1 MGCKMKKKLRVTAVF
16 AALVLLAAVLMAIW
30 PSLFTKYDP
39 LAVDPLHRLQGL
51 SAGHICGTDEYGRDI
66 WTRIV
71 YGTRNSLTVG
81 FGAAG
86 LAMILGVPFGLL
98 AGWKGGLVD
107 SIIMRIMDAFQSFP
121 AVLLAILFITI
132 FDPSVTTLVLTIAL
146 VNFPYFAR
154 IVRSNVLSIKA
165 TEYIEATR
173 AFGAGTFYLLFRSI
187 LPNCFSAIIV
197 QFSLLTANAILLE
210 AGLSFLGLGIQPPA
224 PSWGGMLSYAKA
236 YVDSA
241 VNYILAPTAA
251 IFLVVLSINLI
262 GDALRDALDPKSRTE

>member
-1 MGCKMKKKLRVTAVF
+1 MRKIKLTTII
-16 AALVLLAAVLMAIW
+16 AAIILFIAVLMAFV
-30 PSLFTKYDP
+30 PSIFTRYDP
-39 LAVDPLHRLQGL
+39 LAVSPLNRLQPI
-51 SAGHICGTDEYGRDI
+51 SAEHIFGTDEYGRDI
-66 WTRIV
+66 WCRIV
-71 YGTRNSLTVG
+71 YGARNSLEVG
-81 FGAAG
+81 FGAAA
-86 LAMILGVPFGLL
+86 LAMVLGVPLGLI
-98 AGWKGGLVD
+98 AGWKGGIVD
-107 SIIMRIMDAFQSFP
+107 SMIMRVMDAFQSFP
-121 AVLLAILFITI
+121 AVLLAILFISV
-132 FDPSVTTLVLTIAL
+132 FDPSVITLVLTIAL

-154 IVRSNVLSIKA
+154 IVRSNVLAIKA

-173 AFGAGTFYLLFRSI
+173 AFGARTLYLLFRSI
-187 LPNCFSAIIV
+187 LPNCASAIIV

>member
-1 MGCKMKKKLRVTAVF
+1 MMKKKLRVTTIFAVF
-16 AALVLLAAVLMAIW
+16 VLLTAVLMALW
-30 PSLFTKYDP
+30 PALFTKYNP
-39 LAVDPLHRLQGL
+39 LAVDPLHRLQGI
-51 SAGHICGTDEYGRDI
+51 SAEHICGTDEYGRDI
-66 WTRIV
+66 WTRVV
-71 YGTRNSLTVG
+71 YGTGNSLTVG
-81 FGAAG
+81 FGAAA
-86 LAMILGVPFGLL
+86 LAMILGVPFGLF
-98 AGWKGGLVD
+98 AGWKGGIVD
-107 SIIMRIMDAFQSFP
+107 SLVMRIMDAFQSFP

-173 AFGAGTFYLLFRSI
+173 AFGAGTNYLLFRSI

-210 AGLSFLGLGIQPPA
+210 AGLSFLGLGIQPPD

>member
-1 MGCKMKKKLRVTAVF
+1 MRKIKLTTII
-16 AALVLLAAVLMAIW
+16 AAIILFIAVLMAFV
-30 PSLFTKYDP
+30 PSIFTRYDP
-39 LAVDPLHRLQGL
+39 LAVSPLNRLQPI
-51 SAGHICGTDEYGRDI
+51 SAEHIFGTDEYGRDI
-66 WTRIV
+66 WCRIV
-71 YGTRNSLTVG
+71 YGARNSLEVG
-81 FGAAG
+81 FGAAA
-86 LAMILGVPFGLL
+86 LAMVLGVPLGLI
-98 AGWKGGLVD
+98 AGWKGGIAD
-107 SIIMRIMDAFQSFP
+107 SMIMRVMDAFQSFP
-121 AVLLAILFITI
+121 AVLLAILFISV
-132 FDPSVTTLVLTIAL
+132 FDPSVITLVLTIAL

-154 IVRSNVLSIKA
+154 IVRSNVLAIKA

-173 AFGAGTFYLLFRSI
+173 AFGARTLYLLFRSI
-187 LPNCFSAIIV
+187 LPNCASAIIV

>member
-1 MGCKMKKKLRVTAVF
+1 MRKIKIITVAAVI
-16 AALVLLAAVLMAIW
+16 VLAAAILMAFV
-30 PSLFTKYDP
+30 PNVFTKYDP
-39 LAVDPLHRLQGL
+39 LAVDPMNRLQ
-51 SAGHICGTDEYGRDI
+51 HISSEHILGTDEYGRDI
-66 WTRIV
+66 WTRVV
-71 YGTRNSLTVG
+71 YGARSSLEVG
-81 FGAAG
+81 FGAAA
-86 LAMILGVPFGLL
+86 LAMFLGVPLGLIS
-98 AGWKGGLVD
+98 GWNGGQTD
-107 SIIMRIMDAFQSFP
+107 SVIMRIMDAFQSFP

-132 FDPSVTTLVLTIAL
+132 FDPSVITLVLTIAL

-154 IVRSNVLSIKA
+154 IVRSNVLAIKA

-173 AFGAGTFYLLFRSI
+173 AFGAGSGYLLFRSI
-187 LPNCFSAIIV
+187 LPNCVSAIIV

-241 VNYILAPTAA
+241 VNYILAPTGA

>member
-1 MGCKMKKKLRVTAVF
+1 MRKIRVTTVF
-16 AALVLLAAVLMAIW
+16 AAIILLSAILMAFV
-30 PSLFTKYDP
+30 PSLFTSFDP
-39 LAVDPLHRLQGL
+39 LAVDPIHRLQHI
-51 SAGHICGTDEYGRDI
+51 SAEHIFGTDEYGRDI
-66 WTRIV
+66 WARVV
-71 YGTRNSLTVG
+71 YGARNSLEVG
-81 FGAAG
+81 FGAAA
-86 LAMILGVPFGLL
+86 LAMILGVPLGLI

-132 FDPSVTTLVLTIAL
+132 FDPSVITLILTIAL

-154 IVRSNVLSIKA
+154 IVRSNVLAIKA

-173 AFGAGTFYLLFRSI
+173 AFGAGSLYLLFRSI
-187 LPNCFSAIIV
+187 LPNCVSAIIV

-236 YVDSA
+236 YVDSTI
-241 VNYILAPTAA
+241 NYILAPTAA

>member
-1 MGCKMKKKLRVTAVF
+1 MKRIRITTFFAVIVLTAAIF
-16 AALVLLAAVLMAIW
+16 MAVV
-30 PSLFTKYDP
+30 PFLFTKYDP
-39 LAVDPLHRLQGL
+39 LAVDPLNRLQHI
-51 SAGHICGTDEYGRDI
+51 SAEHIFGTDEYGRDI
-66 WTRIV
+66 WSRVV
-71 YGTRNSLTVG
+71 YGARSSLEVG
-81 FGAAG
+81 FGAAT
-86 LAMILGVPFGLL
+86 LAMILGVPMGLL
-98 AGWKGGLVD
+98 AGWKGRIAD

-154 IVRSNVLSIKA
+154 IVRSNVLAIKE

-173 AFGAGTFYLLFRSI
+173 AFGAGSRYLLFRSI
-187 LPNCFSAIIV
+187 LPNCVSAIIV

-241 VNYILAPTAA
+241 INYILAPTIA
-251 IFLVVLSINLI
+251 IFLVVLSINLV
-262 GDALRDALDPKSRTE
+262 GDALRDALDPKSRME